1 MMQLIEE
8 ETVKYSEILKKISL
22 HGSLT
27 YWKLKNKGFENCN
40 TILKIKVLKG
50 KTSYRPLSNIRRIET
65 FVCNHASKFHVMLP
79 TIIQHKK
86 D

>member
-50 KTSYRPLSNIRRIET
+50 KTSYRPLSNIRRIERNMHHET
-65 FVCNHASKFHVMLP
+65 KNLYDKVADHYP
-79 TIIQHKK
+79 T
-86 D
+86 